1 MRRISWRCT
10 VLAFDG
16 TSWSPVGSAGF
27 SGQAANYQS
36 IAFKPDTKAPYVAY
50 QDGGSGPITVQA
62 YDGSNWNYIG
72 SSQFR
77 AEPKSAL
84 TSTAA
89 TLTTA
94 PLTPPVTT
102 ATQPPTSEPPTP

>member
-1 MRRISWRCT
+1 MDVGSSCLTGNAAYYVMLAIHPTTSVPYIAINDGSTSWRCT

-50 QDGGSGPITVQA
+50 QDGVSDLIV
-62 YDGSNWNYIG
+62 
-72 SSQFR
+72 
-77 AEPKSAL
+77 
-84 TSTAA
+84 TS
-89 TLTTA
+89 
-94 PLTPPVTT
+94 V
-102 ATQPPTSEPPTP
+102 